1 MLCSI
6 CIVQIRQRNHFLNHA
21 EYTAPTRAQHEVDH
35 TDHLSE
41 VSRAMYTAELRQ
53 VVVTGGGGVYVG
65 VGGAP
70 SALDGVGARLA
81 IGVGVGVGAGWR

>member
-1 MLCSI
+1 
-6 CIVQIRQRNHFLNHA
+6 
-21 EYTAPTRAQHEVDH
+21 
-35 TDHLSE
+35 
-41 VSRAMYTAELRQ
+41 MYTAELRQ